1 MISSQLFASYLNYY
15 FPAKVQPTG
24 LLDMSYFIISGIHK
38 LPQKGAMLQKASS
51 ALPCIFFGKIRQ
63 DKALLHYGLRL
74 YNQAIQAMSRAVCR
88 KICNDEIIYTCTL
101 FGQIE
106 VRILLLF

>member
-1 MISSQLFASYLNYY
+1 MDRFQRLALSQASDLPHAITSSSMISSQLFASYLNYY

-51 ALPCIFFGKIRQ
+51 ALP
-63 DKALLHYGLRL
+63 
-74 YNQAIQAMSRAVCR
+74 
-88 KICNDEIIYTCTL
+88 
-101 FGQIE
+101 
-106 VRILLLF
+106 

>member
-24 LLDMSYFIISGIHK
+24 LLDMSYFIISGIHM

-51 ALPCIFFGKIRQ
+51 ALP
-63 DKALLHYGLRL
+63 
-74 YNQAIQAMSRAVCR
+74 
-88 KICNDEIIYTCTL
+88 
-101 FGQIE
+101 
-106 VRILLLF
+106 